1 MSTATKNQTRKEIA
15 SALIKQFPNHGART
29 IARALNKQHPQLF
42 PTVESGRALARRL
55 TGQYGEKSRKAAP
68 LKREARKPGY
78 KLELPDSRAKDR
90 SPFKITGKN
99 KILVISDL
107 HLPYH
112 NTRAVEIALTH
123 GVEQECDTV
132 LILGDLMD
140 CYQLSRWVRDPSQS
154 SIPKEI
160 EIVKSFFRYLRERFP
175 KARIIWKE
183 GNHEE
188 RWLHFFFNNAP
199 QLAQLDT
206 MSLYHAVGVK
216 DHGIEVVDDKRVL
229 SVSGLLMY
237 HGHELPT
244 GLAPA
249 VNPARG
255 LFLRLFTS
263 AMCGHFHRT
272 SNHVEKNAKNDLVS
286 TWSIGC
292 LCDLSP
298 DFATVNKW
306 NHGFSIIEQTGPKS
320 YGVDNFMIHD
330 GQLMGGKHAN

>member
-1 MSTATKNQTRKEIA
+1 MTQTTKNQTRKEL
-15 SALIKQFPNHGART
+15 ALAKIRQFPKHGART
-29 IARALNKQHPQLF
+29 IARALNKENPQLF
-42 PTVESGRALARRL
+42 PTIENARDLVRALA
-55 TGQYGEKSRKAAP
+55 GQKGKGCRTNP
-68 LKREARKPGY
+68 LMKREPRKPGY
-78 KLELPDSRAKDR
+78 KIELPESRAKDR
-90 SPFKITGKN
+90 TPFEIKGQN

-112 NTRAVEIALTH
+112 NAKAVEIALTH
-123 GVEQECDTV
+123 GAEEGCDTV
-132 LILGDLMD
+132 LLLGDLMD
-140 CYQLSRWVRDPSQS
+140 CYQLSRWVRDPAQC
-154 SIPKEI
+154 SIAHEI
-160 EIVKSFFRYLRERFP
+160 DVVKAFFAYLRERFP

-188 RWLHFFFNNAP
+188 RWLHFFYNNAP
-199 QLAQLDT
+199 QLAALET

-216 DHGIEVVDDKRVL
+216 EHGIEVVDDKRVID
-229 SVSGLLMY
+229 VSGLLLY

-306 NHGFSIIEQTGPKS
+306 NHGFAIIEQTGPKT

-330 GQLMGGKHAN
+330 GQLMGGKNAN